1 LHELGKD
8 GKCEVCGEKY
18 YFNLVTGKCEMK
30 MKEVEKQMEL
40 ERVNRGE
47 RRLLEVRRSVML
59 RVGNE
64 RR

>member
-30 MKEVEKQMEL
+30 LKEVEKQMEL
-40 ERVNRGE
+40 EKANRKK
-47 RRLLEVRRSVML
+47 RRLLVVRRSVML
-59 RVGNE
+59 SVGNE